1 MTNKNS
7 SPVSSSVGSCV
18 LRSTGWSLS
27 PGSSGV
33 LSEGP
38 TSITRLS
45 PMRAS
50 RPATLSTS
58 PVLVYPVWVVQWYLS
73 WMKRPGHVWEEFFR
87 QRPTWNTLLNVKYF
101 LNSSLIY
108 LYFPPKSG
116 ITACLLPCYSTQGPG
131 GCQRK
136 RTKYTSW
143 CHYTVMVITWVLST
157 HSTLHPP
164 RPWVLILPFLG
175 VAISNLRTLPP
186 VGPQCC
192 FSSWDSDPKRSSK
205 PSLKSHSLPG

>member
-27 PGSSGV
+27 PGSSGG

-143 CHYTVMVITWVLST
+143 CHYSYGYYLGPQ
-157 HSTLHPP
+157 HSLHPP
-164 RPWVLILPFLG
+164 PATSLSTNSPIPWSGHIQ
-175 VAISNLRTLPP
+175 
-186 VGPQCC
+186 PQ
-192 FSSWDSDPKRSSK
+192 DSASCRSSVLLQFLRLRSQK
-205 PSLKSHSLPG
+205 VK